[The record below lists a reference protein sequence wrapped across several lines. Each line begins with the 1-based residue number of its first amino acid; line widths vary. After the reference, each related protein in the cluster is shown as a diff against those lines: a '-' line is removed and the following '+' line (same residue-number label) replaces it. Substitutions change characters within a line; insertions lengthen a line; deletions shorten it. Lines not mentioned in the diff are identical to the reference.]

1 MRLTADKT
9 TFDGV
14 LRLGVVFSPAI
25 KTLQETIVSSVS
37 GQVPVV
43 ERHMHITLAGIGHLK
58 PYKAEFKK
66 VEFPPYTG
74 PLDFE
79 DQPRIADNG
88 SKMSTFV
95 YATSGTQQHL
105 TEYTAE
111 ILKSK
116 NVPLEEGRKFH
127 LSLTNQT
134 GYGPDNVAQVWSHDK
149 PLDLSARKTANLIS
163 MRIAALR
170 VIKAYQETMR
180 G

>member
-1 MRLTADKT
+1 MKLTAEST

-14 LRLGVVFSPAI
+14 LRLGVSFSPAI
-25 KTLQETIVSSVS
+25 KALQESIVSAVA

-43 ERHMHITLAGIGHLK
+43 ERHMHTTLVGIMHLK

-66 VEFPPYTG
+66 VEFPAYTG

-88 SKMSTFV
+88 SKVSTFV
-95 YATSGTQQHL
+95 YATSGTQQQL
-105 TEYTAE
+105 AEYVSE

-116 NVPLEEGRKFH
+116 SVPLEEGRKFH

-134 GYGPDNVAQVWSHDK
+134 GFGPDNVAQVWLHDK
-149 PLDLSARKTANLIS
+149 PLDVASRMAVRLAMQRRMK
-163 MRIAALR
+163 
-170 VIKAYQETMR
+170 
-180 G
+180 